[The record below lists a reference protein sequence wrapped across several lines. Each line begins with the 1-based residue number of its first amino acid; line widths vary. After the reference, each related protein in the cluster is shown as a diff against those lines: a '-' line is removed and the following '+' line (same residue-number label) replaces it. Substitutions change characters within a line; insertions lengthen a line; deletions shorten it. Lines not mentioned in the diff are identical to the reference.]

1 MRIGSITFTGSVET
15 GRAIVRVSAEHVK
28 PVVLELGGKS
38 PQIVFADSDLDRAA
52 SEVVKG
58 IYSNTGQYCD
68 AGSRLL
74 VEESIR
80 DPLVDKV
87 VRHSRQIELGPGIED
102 PDMGPLVSAEH
113 LDRVMGYVEAGR
125 TEGADLIIGGHAS
138 DHRSGGPL

>member
-15 GRAIVRVSAEHVK
+15 GRAVIRASAEHVK

-58 IYSNTGQYCD
+58 IYTNTGQYCD

-74 VEESIR
+74 AEESIR
-80 DPLVDKV
+80 EPLVDKITRGASETPLRV
-87 VRHSRQIELGPGIED
+87 GMEG
-102 PDMGPLVSAEH
+102 PDMCPLVSAEH

-125 TEGADLIIGGHAS
+125 NEGASLITGGHAS
-138 DHRSGGPL
+138 E